1 MAAQMLAGKGF
12 QKIFNLTGGIN
23 AWEKDVAV
31 GPDDSGLY
39 LFTQEAGPEET
50 IITGFGLE
58 MGLRDFYLSLQKR
71 VANQATKKLFEKL
84 ADIEIKHQQRLVAL
98 YTEITGTAISITD
111 FAEKIV
117 EPAMEGGLTTE
128 EYLNLY
134 ETDLDSELEVLSLAL
149 AIETQALDLYMRAAE
164 RSSQQRAGR
173 VLRQIAEEER
183 SHIASLGHAIDNL
196 QVHA

>member
-1 MAAQMLAGKGF
+1 MLAGKGF
-12 QKIFNLTGGIN
+12 QKIYNLSGGIN

-31 GPDDSGLY
+31 GPEDSGLY
-39 LFTQEAGPEET
+39 LFADDAGPEQT

-58 MGLRDFYLSLQKR
+58 MGLRDFYLSMQR
-71 VANQATKKLFEKL
+71 QVANQATKTLFGKL
-84 ADIEIKHQQRLVAL
+84 ADIEIKHQERLAAL
-98 YTEITGTAISITD
+98 YAEITGTAISITD

-128 EYLNLY
+128 EYLKLY
-134 ETDLDSELEVLSLAL
+134 ETNLDSELEVLGLAL

-164 RSSQQRAGR
+164 RSSRQRAGQ

-183 SHIASLGHAIDNL
+183 SHISSLSKYMDNL
-196 QVHA
+196 